1 MALSRAPAAPFA
13 ALAAGVVLALWCRG
27 YPAGAQGALPEDGAA
42 ARGLSS
48 LHPPYFNL
56 AEAASIW
63 ATATCGQDESGRP
76 RRELYCKLVGG
87 PAAAPAGETIQG
99 QFCDY
104 CNAADPKKAHPITNA
119 IDGSERWWQSP
130 SLSLGLK
137 YDEVNITLDL
147 GQFFHVAYI
156 LIKFANSPRPDLW
169 ILERSTDFGRTYTA
183 WQYFAH
189 SKADCWERYGKEA
202 NARIRNDDDVICS
215 IEYSRIVPLENGEI
229 VISLINGRPGANNF
243 TFSSTLKEFTKATNI
258 RLHFLRTNTLL
269 GHLISKAQRD
279 PTVTRRYYYSIKD
292 ISVGGQCVCHGHAD
306 ACNAKSNPDAYRFQC
321 ECQHNT
327 CGETCD
333 RCCPGF
339 NQKQWQPSTTS
350 NPNLCEPCNCHGHAT
365 DCYYD
370 PEVERRRE
378 SLNVFGNYQGGG
390 VCINCQH
397 NTAGINCEKCLKGYY
412 RPYGVPVTEPHGCT
426 LCSCNPEYS
435 NGCED
440 GSGRCYCKQNY
451 QGETCDQCV
460 DGHHSFPFCYPIP
473 VYPVATPSPEDLSL
487 GHIMECSCD
496 AVGSVANT
504 CGPQGHCLC
513 HRNYAGPKCS
523 QCAPGY
529 HHYPN
534 CLSCQCSVYGSY
546 HNSCDPATGQCDC
559 RPGITGWHCDQCL
572 SEAKSFPHCQGSS
585 NECDPAGAADSY
597 SGSCQC
603 LQNVEG
609 PTCSTCKPLYWNLAK
624 ENPDG
629 CIECQCN
636 EVGTLSGVRECQ
648 QVDGECYCKPN
659 VCGGS
664 CDTCEDGYYGLAVNN
679 YFGCQGCKCDVG
691 GSVSHVCNDLSG
703 DCQCRKHVVGKTC
716 TEPRKNYYFSD
727 LHHMKFEIEDGTS
740 PNGRG
745 IRFSYDPQEWPGF
758 SWRGYAQMSSIQNEV
773 RITLNVEKPN
783 LSLFQVILRYINPG
797 MAVAFGHII
806 AYESRTQKG
815 THQIKDFEFPPSK
828 EPAFITVPGKSIA
841 GPFAL
846 HPGTWIFKIMAE
858 GVLLD
863 YLVLLPRDYYEA
875 PLLRFPVT
883 EPCTHSG
890 HSARESCLEYKNL
903 PLDRFYCVLG
913 SEVTFFLRGG
923 EYRKVVFQQP
933 TPNHPVMS
941 HFSGQEVALQIRLN
955 VPKAGRYVVVLEYLN
970 EHDQIYVG
978 NVKINR
984 PGQTMEARINIY
996 SCKYSFLCRSVVI
1009 DYMSRVAVYHLSAD
1023 AELHL
1028 RSSAIDFL
1036 LCKVCLIPL
1045 EDFSLEYLKPQVYC
1059 IATYTHSADSSASCI
1074 PSLYETPPAATVLD
1088 ALRDGKVAEV
1098 PTNVVYEDSLTFL
1111 PSPHTASGV
1120 TLTSSQNQI
1129 TLRGR
1134 VPRLGRYV
1142 FITHFYQPNN
1152 PTFPVHVTVDG
1163 GQVWSGS
1170 NNASFCP
1177 HISGC
1182 RSLVMAENQIEFDIT
1197 KHDISVTVK
1206 IPNGKTVVLERIL
1219 VVPADSYTYTLLQKD
1234 TVDKSYDFINQCGG
1248 NSFHIN
1254 PVSSSE
1260 FCRNSARSL
1269 VAAYNNGA
1277 LPCNCHR
1284 NGATSLT
1291 CDPVGGQCSCKPN
1304 IIGRR
1309 CSRCQTG
1316 YYGFPSCKPCSC
1328 GRRLC
1333 DDITGKCICP
1343 PQTVKPRCEVCVR
1356 QHFGYHPLAG
1366 CERCNCSGKG
1376 IVNAGNPE
1384 CNRINGQCKC
1394 RPGIIGQRCDQCAPD
1409 SYGFPNCKPCKC
1421 KRGGTEPSVCNPQTG
1436 VCHCKENVEGIQCDT
1451 CRPGSFYLDST
1462 NPKGCTNCF
1471 CFGATTICHSTNKQR
1486 VTFVDM
1492 RNWRLEAVD
1501 NAMNVPVTFN
1511 PVSKSVVADVQ
1522 ELPSF
1527 VHNLYWIAPSS
1538 YLGEKLSSYGGYLS
1552 YQVKSFGLPSEG
1564 MTLLEKRPDVQL
1576 IGHQMKIVYVDPN
1589 NPLPDKQYYGSVQ
1602 LVEGNFRHAG
1612 SNNLVSR
1619 EELMMVLSRLE
1630 GLQIRGLYFTES
1642 QRLTL
1647 GEVGLEEATNT
1658 GNGEVAYNV
1667 ETCSCPP
1674 EYVGDSCQ
1682 ECSPGFYRE
1691 NNGLFTGQC
1700 VPCNCNGNTDRCL
1713 DGFGTCINCQHNTA
1727 GEKCE
1732 RCKEGYFG
1740 DASQGKCREC
1750 PCPSANSFAFGCMEN
1765 GGVIQCFCKE
1775 GYTGVHCESCAPGY
1789 FGNPLKRGGYCQKC
1803 NCLENGQLMNCDR
1816 LTGECISQEPKD
1828 IDPHEDCDSC
1838 NSCVI
1843 TLLKDLSTMEAELHV
1858 IKFQMQDI
1866 SGSAHTLGQM
1876 KHLEDRVRQ
1885 LKILLN
1891 RYNSNIGTQ
1900 GQKVDKL
1907 ETDFIDL
1914 NHNINI
1920 LKEKAENN
1928 YRKAETLFINFSKTN
1943 QKGKDLVSK
1952 VEILVTNIKVLLEQI
1967 AGTSAGGTS
1976 LPLEN
1981 AAKEL
1986 ARAQHMIDEMRKRNF
2001 GQQLIEAEREKEEAQ
2016 RLLERVRN
2024 EVQRHQ
2030 AKNQRIIKTVR
2041 DSLNDYESK
2050 LRDLRE
2056 SLREAKEQTKLA
2068 ESLNGEN
2075 EILLED
2081 IKKRTEE
2088 MTKQQN
2094 NILDLLN
2101 SAEDSL
2107 SQANSVFGLLQ
2118 YSKEEYEKLIAQLDG
2133 ARKDLSEK
2141 VKSQSLSASKELL
2154 VVRAEEHARKLQ
2166 DLARNLEEIK
2176 KNASK
2181 DALVTCAVEAATA
2194 YENIINAIKAA
2205 EAAANSANNAAD
2217 SALSTMERR
2226 DLAGRAKKLKTTSGD
2241 LLNQAQET
2249 QKTLQEVSPTLE
2261 VIKSRLQD
2269 AESKKNV
2276 LQGELASFQGRLQGI
2291 NRDDIDT
2298 MITSAKN
2305 MVRNAND
2312 ITSNV
2317 LDELNPI
2324 KADVENIKSS
2334 YGTTQSVDFN
2344 RALKDANNTVK
2355 NLTNILPDLFN
2366 KITSINQQ
2374 LMPIANISENINRIR
2389 ELIQQARD
2397 AANKVVIPMR
2407 FNGSSGVEVRLPD
2420 ILDDLKGYTSL
2431 SLFLQRPLS
2440 RLDSPRRQTS
2450 NMFVMYLGNKDSS
2463 KDYIGM
2469 AVRDGHL
2476 ICAYSLG
2483 GNEAEIKLPAS
2494 VSESEITEATLDLV
2508 RFERIYQYANISY
2521 IRGATSSSP
2530 SSPET
2535 FQDSSANTY
2544 TLLNLDP
2551 ENVVF
2556 YVGGYPPDFDPP
2568 STLQLSHYEGCI
2580 ELDSLND
2587 RVISLYNFKRTFNL
2601 NTTEVQPCR
2610 RYKEQSNKIYFEG
2623 IGYALVKS
2631 ASSEKQGL
2639 LYEQTIQTTA
2649 DEGLV
2654 FFAENQDKFIS
2665 LRIDKG
2671 YLVFS
2676 YKVDSQPPREVK
2688 DKTVINNE
2696 DFQQIK
2702 LLITSDKVYL
2712 SKIGTIFMKTFLFNS
2727 YYLGGIPT
2735 SIRERFNI
2743 STPPFR
2749 GCMTSVKTP
2758 SGPLSSFSET
2768 LGVGRKCPE
2777 DWKLVRT
2784 AHFSKNGVLDLNEP
2798 GFPFPNDFQVGFG
2811 FHTLALDGTLFSY
2824 NLRPDMFTILLRNG
2838 SVVVKLADEE
2848 GQSNKRY
2855 EDGLMHYINV
2865 IKEGDKVKL
2874 LVDDVLQSTVV
2885 AILGRKTSTPS
2896 IELGGNNFE
2905 GCISNVFIQSSR
2917 EFPQVQN
2924 LIDNTKKTDVSLGF
2938 CMIRKQPQ
2946 LMLLTELTDR
2956 HHLKILKK
2964 KKQIAYLTNAG
2975 LQQNNKECPLHTKLN
2990 FVTGA
2995 YHFGNT
3001 PDTHLLF
3008 ATSPAASGDRSHFA
3022 VDVRTLSAK
3031 GLIFSMGNK
3040 LEKRYTALYL
3050 SKGRYVLLLADDGRM
3065 LTIRSKAKYNDGQWH
3080 TVAFSRTGKKMRLV
3094 VDGLMA
3100 REGKIPPTYSASI
3113 ASPVYLGGAPPL
3125 NVQNVPKKSFV
3136 GCLRNFY
3143 MAGELVQ
3150 TYLQNSGVLPCLD
3163 NTLENGVSFFNEGGH
3178 IVLDNSFSMSLEYQI
3193 MFNIRPR
3200 SLNGILIHTGSKQ
3213 GNYLTVY
3220 MKEGMLTASGSNGT
3234 GEFST
3239 SVTPQRSLCDGKWH
3253 FIAVTQKQN
3262 TVHLDIDVKNNY
3274 TTGPPTILST
3284 SHGQPLYFGRIPVNL
3299 EIPWLPVRDVFL
3311 GCLKDVKINDKPVL
3325 LSKISG
3331 IHGVVSLQGCPVN

>member
-1 MALSRAPAAPFA
+1 LAGSCEAGGPAAGPYA
-13 ALAAGVVLALWCRG
+13 PPPLLLV
-27 YPAGAQGALPEDGAA
+27 PGALPEDGAA

-292 ISVGGQCVCHGHAD
+292 ISVGGQCVCHGHANHIFI
-306 ACNAKSNPDAYRFQC
+306 CYMGFQC

-460 DGHHSFPFCYPIP
+460 DGHHSFPFCYRKYQYIP
-473 VYPVATPSPEDLSL
+473 AFF
-487 GHIMECSCD
+487 
-496 AVGSVANT
+496 GSVANT

-585 NECDPAGAADSY
+585 NECDPAGA
-597 SGSCQC
+597 GSCQC

-703 DCQCRKHVVGKTC
+703 DCQCRNWESEAYVP
-716 TEPRKNYYFSD
+716 EQKNYYFSD

-806 AYESRTQKG
+806 AYESHGKAW

-1088 ALRDGKVAEV
+1088 ALRDGKVAE
-1098 PTNVVYEDSLTFL
+1098 
-1111 PSPHTASGV
+1111 
-1120 TLTSSQNQI
+1120 NQI

-1384 CNRINGQCKC
+1384 CNRINGQCNCK
-1394 RPGIIGQRCDQCAPD
+1394 PNIIGQRCDQCAPD

-1576 IGHQMKIVYVDPN
+1576 IYFYPAKFKPTPEPN
-1589 NPLPDKQYYGSVQ
+1589 FHCVLNVQ
-1602 LVEGNFRHAG
+1602 GNFRHAG

-1876 KHLEDRVRQ
+1876 KHLED
-1885 LKILLN
+1885 L
-1891 RYNSNIGTQ
+1891 
-1900 GQKVDKL
+1900 
-1907 ETDFIDL
+1907 
-1914 NHNINI
+1914 
-1920 LKEKAENN
+1920 
-1928 YRKAETLFINFSKTN
+1928 
-1943 QKGKDLVSK
+1943 
-1952 VEILVTNIKVLLEQI
+1952 LLEQI

-2081 IKKRTEE
+2081 IK
-2088 MTKQQN
+2088 N

-2107 SQANSVFGLLQ
+2107 SQANTFPFKLQ
-2118 YSKEEYEKLIAQLDG
+2118 EYEKLIAQLDG

-2217 SALSTMERR
+2217 SALSFKRKEGKCYKYVCTFVF
-2226 DLAGRAKKLKTTSGD
+2226 
-2241 LLNQAQET
+2241 LL
-2249 QKTLQEVSPTLE
+2249 
-2261 VIKSRLQD
+2261 
-2269 AESKKNV
+2269 
-2276 LQGELASFQGRLQGI
+2276 
-2291 NRDDIDT
+2291 DDIDT

-2696 DFQQIK
+2696 DFQQV
-2702 LLITSDKVYL
+2702 SL
-2712 SKIGTIFMKTFLFNS
+2712 SSFISNN
-2727 YYLGGIPT
+2727 
-2735 SIRERFNI
+2735 FNI

-2777 DWKLVRT
+2777 DWKPRGGLQHNRIHRNT
-2784 AHFSKNGVLDLNEP
+2784 IEHNKLPINTKIQKIKNI
-2798 GFPFPNDFQVGFG
+2798 
-2811 FHTLALDGTLFSY
+2811 SCS
-2824 NLRPDMFTILLRNG
+2824 R
-2838 SVVVKLADEE
+2838 
-2848 GQSNKRY
+2848 
-2855 EDGLMHYINV
+2855 
-2865 IKEGDKVKL
+2865 VKL

-2905 GCISNVFIQSSR
+2905 GCISNVFIQ
-2917 EFPQVQN
+2917 
-2924 LIDNTKKTDVSLGF
+2924 
-2938 CMIRKQPQ
+2938 
-2946 LMLLTELTDR
+2946 
-2956 HHLKILKK
+2956 
-2964 KKQIAYLTNAG
+2964 
-2975 LQQNNKECPLHTKLN
+2975 
-2990 FVTGA
+2990 
-2995 YHFGNT
+2995 
-3001 PDTHLLF
+3001 
-3008 ATSPAASGDRSHFA
+3008 RSHFA

-3125 NVQNVPKKSFV
+3125 NSFV

-3178 IVLDNSFSMSLEYQI
+3178 IVLGNFSMSLEYQI

-3253 FIAVTQKQN
+3253 FIAGTAQSYSPCPPLSDPWNMLFTKALPDLGGAACCEVAVGESECRVLSFKVN
-3262 TVHLDIDVKNNY
+3262 AVSKL
-3274 TTGPPTILST
+3274 GPGSLNGAP
-3284 SHGQPLYFGRIPVNL
+3284 
-3299 EIPWLPVRDVFL
+3299 D
-3311 GCLKDVKINDKPVL
+3311 
-3325 LSKISG
+3325 G
-3331 IHGVVSLQGCPVN
+3331 I